1 MSSVKHLFIV
11 NPVAGNGIALRITKT
26 IHMLFKELKL
36 KYEDID
42 YEIVYT
48 KEAGHAPEI
57 ARKYSSKGA
66 Y

>member
-36 KYEDID
+36 KYDEID

-48 KEAGHAPEI
+48 I
-57 ARKYSSKGA
+57 S
-66 Y
+66 